1 MSGTGAIAE
10 TISVV
15 PMRMA
20 HLEGV
25 LELGF
30 RAFDVSTMPYTSW
43 SLSSITEHF
52 DTQPEACWVAEAEGE
67 VLGFVLGSMSY
78 DEREDWGYMEWIALD
93 PRARGSGVASH
104 LVEACCQALFDAG
117 AARIITDVEHG
128 NEPSA
133 RMMRRNS
140 FIEGV
145 TVTLFVRKRS
155 DEPGRQ
161 GRMPHVR
168 SKPEDPARARVR
180 SVARR
185 STGGGRSGE

>member
-1 MSGTGAIAE
+1 MGGTGMDPE

-25 LELGF
+25 LDLGF
-30 RAFDVSTMPYTSW
+30 RTFDVSTMPYTSW

-52 DTQPEACWVAEAEGE
+52 DTQPEACWVAESEGE

-133 RMMRRNS
+133 RMVRRNA
-140 FIEGV
+140 FTEGV

-155 DEPGRQ
+155 AESPSFGRT
-161 GRMPHVR
+161 PHVR

-180 SVARR
+180 TVARR
-185 STGGGRSGE
+185 STGGSGAV